1 MLFRSVEDARDCAS
15 CALGGFN
22 NGHAVSASAYENER
36 FHGLHLVVEVASFF
50 FVCEVRQIF
59 FEDAHNIG
67 FCESAVGKECFEPTD
82 EGIDGFGVFVVC
94 AYHRGKHAVD
104 ELKTKVDEYY
114 PRVQAVDTVMAKA
127 LSDAYREQT
136 DTVAAPYI
144 EERQMIKRTRKI
156 TSP

>member
-1 MLFRSVEDARDCAS
+1 M
-15 CALGGFN
+15 
-22 NGHAVSASAYENER
+22 SASAYENER

-94 AYHRGKHAVD
+94 AGDYAERDETGHVGAFAFDKKLFAVFFTCGVACGVIDRIFGTGKMLGGIAACFV
-104 ELKTKVDEYY
+104 VGG
-114 PRVQAVDTVMAKA
+114 A
-127 LSDAYREQT
+127 LIFF
-136 DTVAAPYI
+136 VAHGFNESVAD
-144 EERQMIKRTRKI
+144 
-156 TSP
+156 

>member
-1 MLFRSVEDARDCAS
+1 MLFRSDSVSRYFGADEVGTVEDARDCAS

-94 AYHRGKHAVD
+94 AGDYAERDETGHVGAFAFDKKLFAVFF
-104 ELKTKVDEYY
+104 TCG
-114 PRVQAVDTVMAKA
+114 
-127 LSDAYREQT
+127 
-136 DTVAAPYI
+136 VA
-144 EERQMIKRTRKI
+144 
-156 TSP
+156 